1 MNYNYCEDNNQF
13 NLSFDSEKSTSDL
26 EISEEEICQKIISSN
41 DNRKKM
47 IIKFISSSLEKILKM
62 EKKNKYISRKK
73 LEIFNNKRIPDIS
86 LFNYLNR
93 IIKYMNCEESTLI
106 LSLIYLDRLSLS
118 NIYFSIYNIHRLLF
132 TSILLAIK
140 YNEDKIYKNDYYS
153 KIAGVTLSEINLM
166 EYNFAILLKFN
177 FYVNDF
183 TYNIYKKALEINIPS
198 CVIKDF

>member
-41 DNRKKM
+41 DNRKKI

-86 LFNYLNR
+86 IFNYLNR

-106 LSLIYLDRLSLS
+106 LSLIYLDRLSLR
-118 NIYFSIYNIHRLLF
+118 NIFFSKYNIHRLLF

-140 YNEDKIYKNDYYS
+140 NNEDKIYKNDYYS
-153 KIAGVTLSEINLM
+153 ETAGLSLSEINLM

-198 CVIKDF
+198 CV